1 MVNREYWQQLSK
13 WAGLVGILN
22 IIFGAFSAICGVF
35 AFIIGAIPGIIMI
48 VLGVKLRNAKK
59 YADEMLAE
67 EESEGKIN
75 LILMNLNSYFMI
87 QGILLIIALVFCA
100 LGMLGCFWAG
110 FALFSQIPF

>member
-1 MVNREYWQQLSK
+1 MVNREYLQQLSK

-59 YADEMLAE
+59 YADEMLAGE
-67 EESEGKIN
+67 ENEGKIN
-75 LILMNLNSYFMI
+75 LVLMNLNSYFMI
-87 QGILLIIALVFCA
+87 QGILLIIALAFSV
-100 LGMLGCFWAG
+100 LGTLGGFLAG
-110 FALFSQIPF
+110 FALFSSIPF